1 MPKVACQGD
10 DMTTMVRA
18 RNAMVAAT
26 VIAVAASPIAVAAT
40 TNASTTAAGAAP
52 TTATASPAPTPVS
65 PSLTG
70 STESRTARALQP
82 TAPSSKRIP
91 GTKCRA
97 FPASNAWHADISAL
111 PVHPRSAQWLAST
124 DAATTDLHPD
134 FGPSF
139 GEQPVPYGIP
149 ITVVKSKKKP
159 KQRVRFGYADESD
172 NVRYPLSRK
181 TKIEGGQNAS
191 GDRHAIVVHAKT
203 CKLYET
209 WNTRLTNAGWTAG
222 SGAVWSLKSN
232 KLRPA
237 GWTSADAA
245 GLPILPGLLRWD
257 EVTSG
262 KVDHAIR
269 FTIGSS
275 HNSYLWPARHRAGST
290 NDPAVPPMGA
300 RFRLKSSFNVA
311 GYSAHARVILRAMQR
326 HGMVVADNGSDWYLQ
341 GTSDARWPNSLIS
354 ELRRIPASG
363 FEAVDTAPLQLSAN
377 SGKARR

>member
-1 MPKVACQGD
+1 MDHMTPVRRPAVAVG
-10 DMTTMVRA
+10 VA
-18 RNAMVAAT
+18 VFVAAVT
-26 VIAVAASPIAVAAT
+26 PVAAAMAVATPGAHSPREAQGPTAVV
-40 TNASTTAAGAAP
+40 NPQPRVIQPSAP
-52 TTATASPAPTPVS
+52 T
-65 PSLTG
+65 
-70 STESRTARALQP
+70 
-82 TAPSSKRIP
+82 SKRIP

-124 DAATTDLHPD
+124 DADNTNLHPD

-159 KQRVRFGYADESD
+159 SKKVRFGYADESD

-181 TKIEGGQNAS
+181 TKIEGGWNAG
-191 GDRHAIVVHAKT
+191 GDRHAIVIRSKT

-209 WNTRLTNAGWTAG
+209 WDTHLTGSGWYAG

-257 EVTSG
+257 EITSG

-269 FTIGSS
+269 FTVSETQ
-275 HNSYLWPARHRAGST
+275 NSYLWPARHRAGST
-290 NDPAVPPMGA
+290 DSAAVPPMGA
-300 RFRLKSSFNVA
+300 RFRLKSSFNIS
-311 GYSAHARVILRAMQR
+311 GYSARAQIVLRAMKQY
-326 HGMVVADNGSDWYLQ
+326 GLVVADNGSNWFFQ
-341 GTSDARWPNSLIS
+341 GTSDTRWPDGIIS
-354 ELRRIPASG
+354 ELKNVPANG
-363 FEAVDTAPLQLSAN
+363 FEAVDASDLQVTAN
-377 SGKARR
+377 SALARR

>member
-1 MPKVACQGD
+1 
-10 DMTTMVRA
+10 MTTMVRG
-18 RNAMVAAT
+18 RNVMVAAK
-26 VIAVAASPIAVAAT
+26 VVALAAAPIAVSAAT
-40 TNASTTAAGAAP
+40 SAATQSAAP
-52 TTATASPAPTPVS
+52 LKAAPAPAPLN
-65 PSLTG
+65 PAQP
-70 STESRTARALQP
+70 ESRAARALQP
-82 TAPSSKRIP
+82 SAPASKRLP

-97 FPASNAWHADISAL
+97 FPASNAWHADVSAL

-124 DAATTDLHPD
+124 EAASTDLHPD

-139 GEQPVPYGIP
+139 GAQSVPYGIP

-172 NVRYPLSRK
+172 NVRYPLNRK
-181 TKIEGGQNAS
+181 TKIEGGRNAS

-203 CKLYET
+203 CTLYET
-209 WNTRLTNAGWTAG
+209 WNTRLTGSGWTAG
-222 SGAVWSLKSN
+222 SGAVWSLRSN

-275 HNSYLWPARHRAGST
+275 HNSYLWPARHRAGPT
-290 NDPAVPPMGA
+290 NDPGVPPMGA
-300 RFRLKSSFNVA
+300 RFRLKSSFDIS

-326 HGMVVADNGSDWYLQ
+326 HGMVVADNGSDWYFQ
-341 GTSDARWPNSLIS
+341 GTADTRWPNSLIS
-354 ELRRIPASG
+354 ELKRIPASG
-363 FEAVDTAPLQLSAN
+363 FEAVDVAPLQISPN